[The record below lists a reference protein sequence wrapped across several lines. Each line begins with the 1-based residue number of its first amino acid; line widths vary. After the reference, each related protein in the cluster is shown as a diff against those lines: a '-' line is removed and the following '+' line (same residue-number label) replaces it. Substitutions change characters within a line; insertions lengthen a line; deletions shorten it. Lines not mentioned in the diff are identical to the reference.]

1 MMSMSLCVQII
12 TSAVMMQCSRLVS
25 LPTDEEQG
33 KKKKKKEKRKEKEKE
48 KKKEMQMIRDGY
60 SAITQ
65 LFS

>member
-33 KKKKKKEKRKEKEKE
+33 EKKKEKEKE
-48 KKKEMQMIRDGY
+48 KEMEKIRDGY
-60 SAITQ
+60 SAITH